1 MLAPGRGIGNKEA
14 TDGSSRDSMPEPKF
28 EEIYITMYY
37 NVVKNIR
44 NWRNRN
50 FSSHEARLKSRE
62 FVERVGRDRDD

>member
-37 NVVKNIR
+37 NVYSIR
-44 NWRNRN
+44 REKY
-50 FSSHEARLKSRE
+50 SKLKKPQL
-62 FVERVGRDRDD
+62 FVPWNEI

>member
-37 NVVKNIR
+37 VYSIR
-44 NWRNRN
+44 REKY
-50 FSSHEARLKSRE
+50 SKLKKPQL
-62 FVERVGRDRDD
+62 FVP